1 MGQQD
6 LQPENFT
13 AGESQPAESLLRSMT
28 QDIENLRQN
37 LVGQLSQDIERLQR
51 EKSQLIEDIE
61 KLKAQRQQHIVQQQ
75 QLLKQTAPALA
86 NQLQELLTQRLKQL
100 ADASGVSDQ
109 NAASG
114 LPPNSTASNYNENT
128 DRLIASL
135 DTTLRTTFRTLQQ
148 DLRSYQSSLSE
159 QLGQM
164 HSLEQE
170 GEAIL
175 ETLVRRL
182 REEFQSVSSAIKHA
196 PPAPLAPPMPSPS
209 SHYESF
215 GYSDRNSSTVS
226 YPSEPSVAV
235 VGRISEPEPHTALP
249 KPPAKPQQASKRLT
263 GFLLVLLSLLVLSF
277 EYIVVNVIFNKSP
290 IFGQFELG
298 GFISPGVGNSL
309 LVLWLRMLIV
319 VPLMAIL
326 ATVLYPSVWRD
337 IQQFAQSKD
346 WFLFLKVLSSGFFL
360 FLSQV
365 LLYLAVGSI
374 SPGVAVSIFFIY
386 HIFTVLLA
394 WIIFGARLSLV
405 RSLIIFSVLVG
416 FIMLTLTSSKA
427 SALSAMG
434 VSYAVGSA
442 IAFAIY
448 LILAQTAAKKLLPIP
463 LSWINFAIVLTFS
476 SLSLAGP
483 LPVSWRLD
491 IDRTMWS
498 PLIVGSLVLG
508 GSTLVSYLFNHIGIR
523 KIDAARASLLGA
535 TVPALTALL
544 GFAIVRNTLGLEQ
557 TFGMLLVTLGVAA
570 LGFERWHR
578 QTRAARP
585 AGRKSK

>member
-1 MGQQD
+1 
-6 LQPENFT
+6 
-13 AGESQPAESLLRSMT
+13 
-28 QDIENLRQN
+28 
-37 LVGQLSQDIERLQR
+37 
-51 EKSQLIEDIE
+51 
-61 KLKAQRQQHIVQQQ
+61 
-75 QLLKQTAPALA
+75 
-86 NQLQELLTQRLKQL
+86 
-100 ADASGVSDQ
+100 
-109 NAASG
+109 
-114 LPPNSTASNYNENT
+114 
-128 DRLIASL
+128 
-135 DTTLRTTFRTLQQ
+135 
-148 DLRSYQSSLSE
+148 
-159 QLGQM
+159 
-164 HSLEQE
+164 
-170 GEAIL
+170 
-175 ETLVRRL
+175 
-182 REEFQSVSSAIKHA
+182 
-196 PPAPLAPPMPSPS
+196 
-209 SHYESF
+209 
-215 GYSDRNSSTVS
+215 
-226 YPSEPSVAV
+226 
-235 VGRISEPEPHTALP
+235 
-249 KPPAKPQQASKRLT
+249 
-263 GFLLVLLSLLVLSF
+263 
-277 EYIVVNVIFNKSP
+277 
-290 IFGQFELG
+290 
-298 GFISPGVGNSL
+298 
-309 LVLWLRMLIV
+309 MLIV